1 MHLLYNIAIFFY
13 TTALR
18 LAAPFFSK
26 ARLMVNGWG
35 KTWQAAPLEGSVVWF
50 HVSSLG
56 EFEQARPVI
65 EALKASHPEYK
76 IWLTF
81 FSPSGYEVRHN
92 YPLADRVTYL
102 PMDSPLNARHLVSL
116 INPSL
121 VFFVKYDFWFNI
133 LGELDNRKVPTY
145 IFSSIFR
152 PSQYFFK
159 PWGGWFLRRLGSF
172 NHIFVQNDESLS
184 LLKSHAIS
192 QCSKAG
198 DTRFDRVWSI
208 VNNAEGV
215 PAVSD
220 FLQGRKCVVC
230 GSTWPPDEENLAR
243 FLATA
248 DNEFCMVIAPHEVHE
263 SHILKIEQMFGKST
277 CVRLSSIGE
286 HCVFSDCRVLI
297 VDSIGL
303 LSRIYRYGSVAYI
316 GGGFGKGIHNTLEAI
331 AYGLP
336 VAFGPNYTKFQEA
349 KDIIAVNGGIS
360 YCDYDTLHSWLT
372 LMLRD
377 PDSRNSSAEA
387 CRKYVESNL
396 GSTSQILKTIGL

>member
-349 KDIIAVNGGIS
+349 KDIIAVNGMT
-360 YCDYDTLHSWLT
+360 TLG
-372 LMLRD
+372 
-377 PDSRNSSAEA
+377 EA
-387 CRKYVESNL
+387 VFYASENGFL
-396 GSTSQILKTIGL
+396 LA